1 MGFFVQLLELVAV
14 FVPDFLT
21 LGLAASAFFS
31 LCCITRTL
39 GIAEGVDNDLPLKI
53 SLALGYLVTIA
64 INIVGSPQA
73 PARSTITTSS
83 PSESRVE
90 QAARKSLSGTRKAQP
105 VGREGAVIES

>member
-21 LGLAASAFFS
+21 LGLVAFAFFS
-31 LCCITRTL
+31 FCCIGRTL
-39 GIAEGVDNDLPLKI
+39 GPAGTMDNDLPLKI
-53 SLALGYLVTIA
+53 SLALGYLVTIT
-64 INIVGSPQA
+64 INIFGTLQT

-90 QAARKSLSGTRKAQP
+90 QAGRESLSGTRKAQP
-105 VGREGAVIES
+105 VGREGAVTES